1 MCTSDSSSSSSTV
14 SGSEGDLHPY
24 VPVEDSSVPD
34 WTSSAVVAA
43 MEQLRAVVGEVSDE
57 ALHSLLLAA
66 DLDIN
71 RAVNY
76 YFGTQD

>member
-1 MCTSDSSSSSSTV
+1 MHSY
-14 SGSEGDLHPY
+14 E
-24 VPVEDSSVPD
+24 PVEDGNVPD
-34 WTSSAVVAA
+34 WTSPAMVAA
-43 MEQLRAVVGEVSDE
+43 MEQLRAVVGEESDE
-57 ALHSLLLAA
+57 TLHSLLLAA